1 MTKQFSRFLAG
12 PLMPAS
18 ILVLSLIIT
27 LIVHAFL
34 HPEKDGRIFFFPDNA
49 GTRIGSERR
58 GIPHRHETAEG
69 ISVFLEEL
77 ILGPETLSLSYTL
90 PRETVVRH
98 VAVVGKTAFVDLNRE
113 VLNIDE
119 KLPISFNQALENL
132 RYNVVFNFPGIE
144 ELVFTIEGQ
153 QVHTPPYI
161 GLDDAE

>member
-1 MTKQFSRFLAG
+1 LTKPFSRLLAG

-18 ILVLSLIIT
+18 VFVLSLIIS
-27 LIVHAFL
+27 LAAYAFL
-34 HPEKDGRIFFFPDNA
+34 HPDKDGRIFFFPDNA

-58 GIPHRHETAEG
+58 GIPHRHDTAEG

-77 ILGPETLSLSYTL
+77 ILGPETLALSYSL

-98 VAVVGKTAFVDLNRE
+98 VAVVGKTAIVDFNNEL
-113 VLNIDE
+113 LNIDE
-119 KLPISFNQALENL
+119 KLPISFDQALENL

-153 QVHTPPYI
+153 QVHSPPYI